1 MILYSNAP
9 KWAKALIVVSGI
21 LLFCAAFAYIAAMLF
36 LLLVNLDYNNANL
49 MTLYDY
55 YFIYKDD
62 EAVMSKMGLAAFG
75 AIGVLLLP
83 LALFFTPKKRSLHG
97 DAKFAVAADIKK
109 AGLFSEDGIIVG
121 KYRNKYLI
129 HGGSEHVLMAAPT
142 RSGKGVGIVI
152 PNLLAWKGSA
162 VILDIKKENWDLT
175 AGFRRKHGQQTY
187 LFNPAPRDY
196 KTHCWNPLFYISDDV
211 NFRINDIQKIGGM
224 LYPDVDGS
232 DPIWSGS
239 CRSLF
244 LAYTLYL
251 LETDDLPVTL
261 GEIYRQATSG
271 DAERYL
277 EIFKEREEQGN
288 PLSSECISAFNDYLD
303 TSKNTRSSIRKTFTA
318 RLELWATPVI
328 DAATSTNDFDLRD
341 LRKKAMSI
349 YVAITPDDL
358 DRLAPITNLFFQ
370 QVIDLNIREL
380 PDYENP
386 DSEYKHQVLML
397 MDEFTSLGRL
407 NSLFKGVSFIAGFGL
422 RLLPIIQS
430 PSQLRD
436 QKLYGVEGANTF
448 MENHALRIV
457 FPPKDHKIAE
467 EISNTL
473 GFETVKSR
481 SRSKQLSGSGGRSY
495 SESDQRRA
503 LLLPQ
508 EITQLG
514 ARKALII
521 LENCPPIKA
530 VKIRYYEDPVFTQ
543 RLLDPPGVPEVTI
556 KERQSGTVID
566 IAARTVT
573 RAVTPE
579 DVANIENMTLDDFSC
594 EFSGI
599 AIPTDNENLTDEEL
613 EAMANDFLNKI
624 TGEAA

>member
-1 MILYSNAP
+1 
-9 KWAKALIVVSGI
+9 
-21 LLFCAAFAYIAAMLF
+21 
-36 LLLVNLDYNNANL
+36 
-49 MTLYDY
+49 
-55 YFIYKDD
+55 
-62 EAVMSKMGLAAFG
+62 
-75 AIGVLLLP
+75 
-83 LALFFTPKKRSLHG
+83 
-97 DAKFAVAADIKK
+97 
-109 AGLFSEDGIIVG
+109 
-121 KYRNKYLI
+121 
-129 HGGSEHVLMAAPT
+129 
-142 RSGKGVGIVI
+142 
-152 PNLLAWKGSA
+152 
-162 VILDIKKENWDLT
+162 
-175 AGFRRKHGQQTY
+175 
-187 LFNPAPRDY
+187 
-196 KTHCWNPLFYISDDV
+196 
-211 NFRINDIQKIGGM
+211 
-224 LYPDVDGS
+224 
-232 DPIWSGS
+232 
-239 CRSLF
+239 
-244 LAYTLYL
+244 
-251 LETDDLPVTL
+251 
-261 GEIYRQATSG
+261 
-271 DAERYL
+271 YL

-318 RLELWATPVI
+318 RLELWANPVI